1 MLILT
6 GEITLV
12 EPLSISMGGKEY
24 GGFPM
29 IPRYVEDGSL
39 EPTGFLP
46 ATTLRGRLRRGYVK
60 REMKA
65 AAERGEHY
73 SLKQAYSEVIGQNA
87 ESEKEAG
94 EIDLVEVKETREA
107 SPILDLYGS
116 GLVIASRLRV
126 SNFFPENN
134 VEPNKL
140 QTFRKDLDVS
150 DEILQSLSK
159 EDQDRFYNRKDLN
172 SRRSKWETNVE
183 KLNRDIAAA
192 KRKKEVTADLEA
204 QKKEAEKKY
213 NEVLTEMGDMMKVSS
228 PLPVEWYAL
237 PPGLKLF
244 GKIVVVNDKPM
255 DLEILEAG
263 LDDLSRDPVLGAAS
277 ARGCGEIEGEFA
289 VSIDGEHKKT
299 IRFGG
304 YKPIEVENL

>member
-12 EPLSISMGGKEY
+12 EPLSISMSGKEY

-29 IPRYVEDGSL
+29 IPRYLVDGSL

-60 REMKA
+60 REMQA
-65 AAERGEHY
+65 AAGRGEHY

-94 EIDLVEVKETREA
+94 EIDLMEIKKSREA
-107 SPILDLYGS
+107 SPVLDLYGS
-116 GLVIASRLRV
+116 GLGIAGRLRV

-134 VEPNKL
+134 VTPEKL
-140 QTFRKDLDVS
+140 QTFRKDLDAS

-159 EDQDRFYNRKDLN
+159 EDQERFYNRKELN

-183 KLNRDIAAA
+183 KLNRDIAVA
-192 KRKKEVTADLEA
+192 KRKKAVTAELEA

-213 NEVLTEMGDMMKVSS
+213 NEVIAEMGDMMKVSS
-228 PLPVEWYAL
+228 LLPIEWYAL

-244 GKIVVVNDKPM
+244 GKIVVTNVKPT

-263 LDDLSRDPVLGAAS
+263 LDDLSRNPVLGAAS
-277 ARGCGEIEGEFA
+277 ARGCGEIEGEFK
-289 VSIDGEHKKT
+289 VTLDGQDKKT